1 MADHDAFAV
10 FVDASSRGLLR
21 AAWLLTGDWAL
32 AEDLA
37 QTALAATWQRWT
49 TLDGIEQPEAYVRR
63 VMVTTYL
70 RWNRRRW
77 RGEIPSARLPERPAE
92 DATLAR
98 VELVDAIDAALSVLS
113 PRQRAVVVLRYF
125 ADLSE
130 VQTAA
135 ALGCSVGTVKS
146 HAAKAL
152 AKLHEVPGL
161 AEIMEG
167 SHHE

>member
-1 MADHDAFAV
+1 
-10 FVDASSRGLLR
+10 
-21 AAWLLTGDWAL
+21 
-32 AEDLA
+32 
-37 QTALAATWQRWT
+37 
-49 TLDGIEQPEAYVRR
+49 
-63 VMVTTYL
+63 MVTTYL

-135 ALGCSVGTVKS
+135 ALGCAVGTVKS